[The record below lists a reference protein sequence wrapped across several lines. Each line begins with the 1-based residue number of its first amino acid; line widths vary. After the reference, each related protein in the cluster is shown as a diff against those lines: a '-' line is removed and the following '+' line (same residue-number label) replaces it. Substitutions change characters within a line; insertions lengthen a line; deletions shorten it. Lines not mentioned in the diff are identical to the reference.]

1 MKLKQIVLFCLLA
14 GILFQN
20 TEAYAM
26 GTDVNTTD
34 IDTVEFTEES
44 AKIEKDN
51 TEENSNKKKKII
63 GYKYVYKRVPR
74 KVKKK
79 TYLGKYL
86 ITHYCTCS
94 MCCGKSDGI
103 TASGK
108 KARPGIT
115 VAADPSIPF
124 GAKLKIGGKSGYV
137 VEDRGGA
144 IRGKYIDVLCSS
156 HALALKKGRQYK
168 KVWAE
173 SSFTMYEKKKVKVPI
188 YE

>member
-1 MKLKQIVLFCLLA
+1 MKLKQIILLCLLA

-20 TEAYAM
+20 VEAYAM

-34 IDTVEFTEES
+34 INTVEFTEES